1 MAFILPQ
8 ILAFL
13 NDRKDAQLRTA
24 LFCQLPSVC
33 RIVGRAATEHFVLPC
48 LESGLVDGEE
58 QVVAAAVRCLAELIE
73 LGLLSRTVLLGNLT
87 VSTTSDSMVELA
99 SDGYVSCASLF

>member
-24 LFCQLPSVC
+24 LFCDLPSVC
-33 RIVGRAATEHFVLPC
+33 RIVGRAASEHFVLPC
-48 LESGLVDGEE
+48 LESGLVDREE
-58 QVVAAAVRCLAELIE
+58 QVVGAAVNCLAELVE
-73 LGLLSRTVLLGNLT
+73 LGLLSKAVLLGNLQVVPSADAT
-87 VSTTSDSMVELA
+87 VELS
-99 SDGYVSCASLF
+99 SDG

>member
-8 ILAFL
+8 VLAFL

-24 LFCQLPSVC
+24 LFCHLPSIC

-48 LESGLVDGEE
+48 LESGLVDGDE
-58 QVVAAAVRCLAELIE
+58 QVVGAAVRCLAELIE
-73 LGLLSRTVLLGNLT
+73 LGLLSKAVLLGNLKVT
-87 VSTTSDSMVELA
+87 TAADSSVELTSD
-99 SDGYVSCASLF
+99 G